1 MPGKFKKKN
10 IMVVGLL
17 IYLGVISYLAYPKY
31 AEKGD
36 FTEYYIIIGV
46 TLAAIILLWVV
57 QTWRNRFR
65 SKTRNDRK

>member
-10 IMVVGLL
+10 IMAVGLL